1 MADTDTSTISAV
13 SPRAHRPLR
22 GKVNVRPL
30 ILFVVAWLVLLAIV
44 LLFDA
49 RISTWFDAFARQ
61 DPVFLRVMK
70 LSRYLFST
78 WVYVALAAALLLRQ
92 DRWRALV
99 GFAVPVGACFGT
111 VHLLKF
117 VIGRARPDRNFGPFH
132 FDLFGSPFAGLD
144 GLPSAHTAAAVL
156 LTALLFR
163 YFRPSAW
170 LLIPAA
176 VLASLSRVA
185 QGALQAT
192 PTALRGVDGAQ
203 DVRRPRILRRWRGV
217 RRGVRTDSPERVDPT
232 LHRLGM
238 LRRRR
243 LFR

>member
-185 QGALQAT
+185 QERHYLSDVIVGAGI
-192 PTALRGVDGAQ
+192 ALLTVWLCIQLLGAEFYPHLT
-203 DVRRPRILRRWRGV
+203 RPAAP
-217 RRGVRTDSPERVDPT
+217 DSSSAESHCRSA
-232 LHRLGM
+232 
-238 LRRRR
+238 
-243 LFR
+243 